1 MYVLWITASNRFSSD
16 LHYAS
21 KKIQEDADTQMQNK
35 KRPE

>member
-16 LHYAS
+16 LNYAS